1 MFTELQWVQP
11 FGSAHGRDQQTQIH
25 IQTMERQDSCSK
37 WMMIIIIIMQR
48 LARHVS
54 ARRTNRV
61 MISTAE
67 DSGKKLTK

>member
-11 FGSAHGRDQQTQIH
+11 FRSAHGRDQQTQIH

-54 ARRTNRV
+54 VKEDKSRDDFYCRRLR
-61 MISTAE
+61 
-67 DSGKKLTK
+67 